1 MQSCTQDCW
10 FGSGPCLGS
19 PRLSSALGSPITA
32 WPVGFSGRWAHVV
45 GTSPFTEEGAETQ

>member
-1 MQSCTQDCW
+1 MPSCTQDGW

-19 PRLSSALGSPITA
+19 PGLSSALGSPITA
-32 WPVGFSGRWAHVV
+32 WPVGFSGRWVHVV